1 MKILKYPDPR
11 LLTVCNPVMEIDML
25 ARELLDEM
33 WKTMVTHE
41 GMGLAANQVGV
52 TLRMFVMKGPM
63 GEQLFFI
70 NPKILS
76 KSIVPAEKTE
86 GCLSAP
92 GEYLQLDERAEW
104 VQVQFQDETGAEH
117 IKMFTGIHSVCVQH
131 EIDHLDGKTH
141 LMSETLSSKDRKMLA
156 KKWGLSK

>member
-11 LLTVCNPVMEIDML
+11 LLTVCNPVMQIDML
-25 ARELLDEM
+25 AKELLDEM
-33 WKTMVTHE
+33 WETMVAHE
-41 GMGLAANQVGV
+41 GIGLAANQVGV
-52 TLRMFVMKGPM
+52 TLRMFVMKGPI
-63 GEQLFFI
+63 GEKLFFI

-76 KSIVPAEKTE
+76 KSIVPAEKME

-92 GEYLQLDERAEW
+92 GEYLKLDERAEW

>member
-1 MKILKYPDPR
+1 MKILRYPHPA
-11 LLTVCNPVMEIDML
+11 LLTVCTPVMEIGDFVKSQ
-25 ARELLDEM
+25 LDEM
-33 WKTMVTHE
+33 WETMVAHE
-41 GMGLAANQVGV
+41 GMGLAANQVGI
-52 TLRMFVMKGPM
+52 TLRMFVMTGVL
-63 GEQLFFI
+63 GERINFI

-76 KSIVPAEKTE
+76 RSLAPAEKIE

-104 VQVQFQDETGAEH
+104 VQVQFQDETGAEN

-141 LMSETLSSKDRKMLA
+141 LMSPTLSSKDRKMLA
-156 KKWGLSK
+156 KKWGLK

>member
-1 MKILKYPDPR
+1 MKILRYPHPA
-11 LLTVCNPVMEIDML
+11 LLTVCTPVSAIDML
-25 ARELLDEM
+25 AKELLDEM
-33 WKTMVTHE
+33 WETMVANE
-41 GMGLAANQVGV
+41 GIGLAANQVGV
-52 TLRMFVMKGPM
+52 TLRMFVMKGHI
-63 GEQLFFI
+63 GEKLFFI

-76 KSIVPAEKTE
+76 KSIAPAEKIE

-92 GEYLQLDERAEW
+92 GEYLKLDERAEW

-141 LMSETLSSKDRKMLA
+141 LMSKTLSSKDRKMLA

>member
-1 MKILKYPDPR
+1 MKILKYPHPA
-11 LLTVCNPVMEIDML
+11 LLKVCTPVESIDML
-25 ARELLDEM
+25 AKELLDEM
-33 WKTMVTHE
+33 WETMVEHE

-52 TLRMFVMKGPM
+52 TLRMFVMTGVV
-63 GEQLFFI
+63 GERINFI
-70 NPKILS
+70 NPKIINR
-76 KSIVPAEKTE
+76 SIAPAEKVE

-104 VQVQFQDETGAEH
+104 VQVQFQDENGAEH

-141 LMSETLSSKDRKMLA
+141 LASSTLSSKDRKILA
-156 KKWGLSK
+156 KKWGLR